1 MSVAMVEQR
10 NNDAQGEGLMR
21 GSLGFLA
28 GLLLCGAALAA
39 QAALLHAIQSA
50 GKERPRDSGGSRGL

>member
-1 MSVAMVEQR
+1 MSVAVVEQS

-39 QAALLHAIQSA
+39 QAALLHAVA
-50 GKERPRDSGGSRGL
+50 GKARKAN